1 MKGGLLDT
9 CDTWDTCVI
18 LIKTFIFTKL
28 LFLVKDKSYCP
39 NSEHLSKLLSL
50 DSIIPCRHS
59 TTIYYYYYIVS
70 VLFRT

>member
-28 LFLVKDKSYCP
+28 LFLVKDKSYYVKVT
-39 NSEHLSKLLSL
+39 LS
-50 DSIIPCRHS
+50 
-59 TTIYYYYYIVS
+59 TQFFYIY
-70 VLFRT
+70 R